1 MSYAAR
7 ALRVTLR
14 RLLLVQLL
22 LVLLVALGYFAIKNG
37 DSALAAGYG
46 GGIALANTV
55 VMAWRVS
62 QANNKYA
69 LAELYLGAALR
80 FGLTLLLM
88 GLGMGLLELDPLAL
102 ILGFAV
108 AQLGYL
114 FNRVSTDIGVSSEH

>member
-7 ALRVTLR
+7 VLRATLR
-14 RLLLVQLL
+14 RLLVVQLI
-22 LVLLVALGYFAIKNG
+22 LVLPVMLACAIIKGG

-46 GGIALANTV
+46 GGIALINTA

-62 QANNKYA
+62 QTSGKRA
-69 LAELYLGAALR
+69 LVELYIGAGIR

-88 GLGMGLLELDPLAL
+88 AVGMGMLKLDPLAL
-102 ILGFAV
+102 LLGFAV

-114 FNRVSTDIGVSSEH
+114 FNHVPIHAPD